1 MRSFRL
7 KKLNSGKTQV
17 SVEADEYFLGTSK
30 ERTALLASAPTRE
43 PADSHGSNKTLHT
56 TKEDKMLTS
65 STNKHIAEQTS
76 RYIMQSAGFII
87 LMNHVGGMAFITL
100 LREIPQGSGG
110 TPADNQVLCI

>member
-1 MRSFRL
+1 M
-7 KKLNSGKTQV
+7 
-17 SVEADEYFLGTSK
+17 EADEYFLGTSK
-30 ERTALLASAPTRE
+30 ERTALLASVPTRE

-100 LREIPQGSGG
+100 LREIPQGSG
-110 TPADNQVLCI
+110 